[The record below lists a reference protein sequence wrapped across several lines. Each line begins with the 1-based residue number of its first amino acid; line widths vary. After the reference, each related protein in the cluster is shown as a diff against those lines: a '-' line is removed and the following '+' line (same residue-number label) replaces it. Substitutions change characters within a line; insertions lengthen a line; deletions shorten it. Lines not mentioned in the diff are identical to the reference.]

1 MNNKGFAI
9 SGILYSILILFL
21 MLLLSLLSVLITR
34 INRLTE
40 LVNEVNAEVED
51 VGCASSAAS
60 CKGTIEYNS
69 DIADSNTLYTT
80 KVRGKYTLKINDSDE
95 CFMYLP
101 KNISLIVEDGKI
113 KYIKPNDEGV
123 IDVTSGDKIEVVG
136 HRCGSSVNKFTVT
149 KINSSFYND

>member
-9 SGILYSILILFL
+9 SGILYSILLLFL
-21 MLLLSLLSVLITR
+21 MLLLSLLHVLITR
-34 INRLTE
+34 INRLTS
-40 LVNEVNAEVED
+40 LVEKVNSDVED
-51 VGCASSAAS
+51 IGCASSDPSS
-60 CKGTIEYNS
+60 CTGDLVYDPEYGDS
-69 DIADSNTLYTT
+69 DTFFTT
-80 KVRGKYTLKINDSDE
+80 KIRGKYTLKINDSDE

-136 HRCGSSVNKFTVT
+136 HRCGSSINKFNVT
-149 KINSSFYND
+149 KINSSFYD